1 MRVIFNSAAKPS
13 AGMVPENARG
23 DNAPSDK
30 AWTIHAAII
39 GVNMGNMLFR
49 GLELNPEN
57 PDMGTV
63 IGLVIL
69 AAALPFQAVFFLIN
83 SYIQEFE
90 NANDIEFII
99 LLRLSLICQM
109 VSYLSL
115 LGIAWLFYN
124 THQYIG
130 IAFASGAVIAIVLVR
145 SATNQASVLRE
156 SAM

>member
-1 MRVIFNSAAKPS
+1 
-13 AGMVPENARG
+13 MVPENAQG
-23 DNAPSDK
+23 DNAPSVK

-49 GLELNPEN
+49 GLELNPQD

-63 IGLVIL
+63 IGLAIL
-69 AAALPFQAVFFLIN
+69 AAALPFQAVFYLIN

-90 NANDIEFII
+90 NADDVEFVI
-99 LLRLSLICQM
+99 LLKLSIICQM

-145 SATNQASVLRE
+145 SATNQAVSLRE
-156 SAM
+156 AAM

>member
-1 MRVIFNSAAKPS
+1 
-13 AGMVPENARG
+13 MVPENAQG

-63 IGLVIL
+63 IGLAIL

-90 NANDIEFII
+90 NANDVEYV
-99 LLRLSLICQM
+99 LLLKLSIICQM

-145 SATNQASVLRE
+145 SATNQAVTLRE

>member
-1 MRVIFNSAAKPS
+1 
-13 AGMVPENARG
+13 MVPENAQG

-63 IGLVIL
+63 IGLAIL

-90 NANDIEFII
+90 NANDVEFVI
-99 LLRLSLICQM
+99 LLKLSIICQV

-115 LGIAWLFYN
+115 LGLAWLFFN

-130 IAFASGAVIAIVLVR
+130 IAFATGAIIAIVLVR
-145 SATNQASVLRE
+145 TATNQAVTLRE
-156 SAM
+156 SAL

>member
-13 AGMVPENARG
+13 ADMVPENARG

-49 GLELNPEN
+49 GLELSPDN

-90 NANDIEFII
+90 NANDIEFVI
-99 LLRLSLICQM
+99 LLKLSLICQM

>member
-1 MRVIFNSAAKPS
+1 
-13 AGMVPENARG
+13 MVPENAQG

-49 GLELNPEN
+49 GLELNPQD

-63 IGLVIL
+63 IGLAIL

-90 NANDIEFII
+90 DTNDIEFVI
-99 LLRLSLICQM
+99 LLRLSIICQM

-130 IAFASGAVIAIVLVR
+130 IAFASGAIIAIVLVR

>member
-1 MRVIFNSAAKPS
+1 
-13 AGMVPENARG
+13 MVPKNAQG

-63 IGLVIL
+63 IGLAIL

-90 NANDIEFII
+90 NANDIEFVI
-99 LLRLSLICQM
+99 LLRLSIICQM

>member
-1 MRVIFNSAAKPS
+1 MVAKNVQ
-13 AGMVPENARG
+13 A

-49 GLELNPEN
+49 GLELDPAD

-63 IGLVIL
+63 IGLAIL

-90 NANDIEFII
+90 NADDVEFVI
-99 LLRLSLICQM
+99 LLKLSIICQV

-115 LGIAWLFYN
+115 LGLAWLFFN

-130 IAFASGAVIAIVLVR
+130 IAFATGAVIAIVLVR
-145 SATNQASVLRE
+145 SATNQAVTLRE
-156 SAM
+156 SAT

>member
-1 MRVIFNSAAKPS
+1 
-13 AGMVPENARG
+13 MVPENARE

-63 IGLVIL
+63 IGLAIL

-90 NANDIEFII
+90 DTNDIEFVI
-99 LLRLSLICQM
+99 LLRLSIICQM

-130 IAFASGAVIAIVLVR
+130 IAFASGAIIAIVLVR

>member
-1 MRVIFNSAAKPS
+1 
-13 AGMVPENARG
+13 MVPENARG

-49 GLELNPEN
+49 GLELSPDN

-63 IGLVIL
+63 IGLAIL

-90 NANDIEFII
+90 NANDIEFVI
-99 LLRLSLICQM
+99 LLKLSLICQM

>member
-1 MRVIFNSAAKPS
+1 
-13 AGMVPENARG
+13 MVPENARG

-63 IGLVIL
+63 IGLAIL

-90 NANDIEFII
+90 DTNDIEFVI
-99 LLRLSLICQM
+99 LLRLSIICQM

-130 IAFASGAVIAIVLVR
+130 IAFASGAIIAIVLVR

>member
-1 MRVIFNSAAKPS
+1 
-13 AGMVPENARG
+13 MVPKNAQG

-63 IGLVIL
+63 IGLAIL

-90 NANDIEFII
+90 DTNDIEFVI
-99 LLRLSLICQM
+99 LLRLSIICQM

-145 SATNQASVLRE
+145 SATNQAVTLRE

>member
-1 MRVIFNSAAKPS
+1 
-13 AGMVPENARG
+13 MVPENAQG

-63 IGLVIL
+63 IGLAIL

-90 NANDIEFII
+90 NADDVEFVI
-99 LLRLSLICQM
+99 LLKLSIICQV

-115 LGIAWLFYN
+115 LGLAWLFFN

-130 IAFASGAVIAIVLVR
+130 IAFATGAVIAIVLVR
-145 SATNQASVLRE
+145 SATNQAVTLRE

>member
-1 MRVIFNSAAKPS
+1 MVAKN
-13 AGMVPENARG
+13 VQV

-49 GLELNPEN
+49 GLELDPAD

-63 IGLVIL
+63 IGLAIL

-90 NANDIEFII
+90 NANDVEFVI
-99 LLRLSLICQM
+99 LLKLSIICQV

-115 LGIAWLFYN
+115 LGLAWLFFN

-130 IAFASGAVIAIVLVR
+130 IAFATGAVIAIVLVR
-145 SATNQASVLRE
+145 SATNQAVTLRE

>member
-1 MRVIFNSAAKPS
+1 
-13 AGMVPENARG
+13 MVPKNAQG

-63 IGLVIL
+63 IGLAIL

-90 NANDIEFII
+90 DTNDIEFVI
-99 LLRLSLICQM
+99 LLRLSIICQM

>member
-1 MRVIFNSAAKPS
+1 MGPK
-13 AGMVPENARG
+13 NAQG

-63 IGLVIL
+63 IGLAIL
-69 AAALPFQAVFFLIN
+69 AAALPFQAVFFLIH

-90 NANDIEFII
+90 NATDIEYVI
-99 LLRLSLICQM
+99 LLKLSIICQV

-130 IAFASGAVIAIVLVR
+130 IAFGSGAIIAIVLVR
-145 SATNQASVLRE
+145 SATNQAATLRE
-156 SAM
+156 SAV